1 MLRPVPGDEP
11 NTRKPP
17 DMAARPALAPL
28 SPLCGNVWRQ
38 GPEQQRSTLTAQR
51 LAIKDLTSKKGAEQE
66 AAEMAVASE
75 ELQPDEEASSGEAAS
90 HELLDA
96 HAEPQ
101 PYTSAVPPEL
111 DASERR
117 LQRGTEESDQNNGLD
132 AQQQEVLDDPLV
144 EPVVQPVVQP
154 LSERSAPP
162 AQHLSWPPRAVCR
175 PLL

>member
-38 GPEQQRSTLTAQR
+38 GPEQQRSTLTAQS
-51 LAIKDLTSKKGAEQE
+51 LAIKDLTSKKCAEQE

-96 HAEPQ
+96 PAEPQ
-101 PYTSAVPPEL
+101 PWRRRRRPQKSYETKRKMFTNHSQIL
-111 DASERR
+111 INFAS
-117 LQRGTEESDQNNGLD
+117 SHGL
-132 AQQQEVLDDPLV
+132 
-144 EPVVQPVVQP
+144 
-154 LSERSAPP
+154 
-162 AQHLSWPPRAVCR
+162 
-175 PLL
+175 